1 MTDED
6 TTTSPVRQARNDAL
20 AAKLRYDQG
29 RHGLAQQKLEV
40 LRRQWQTY
48 LWHYYSQIAGY
59 QNTRNLEEKWYE
71 PILEGTHPDSL
82 DDLQEYQF
90 SVETKEER
98 RTDSFSGVTKRHER
112 TQPAVWPAEALRAI
126 SAKLD
131 ECYHELGFDEPPRT
145 VVKTSGYVGNEHP
158 DWFSEDFTLD
168 LWKEF
173 VSQIDP
179 DGDANDPVDD
189 AIELAVG
196 NVQREKAEESGPE
209 DNHHEQG

>member
-59 QNTRNLEEKWYE
+59 KQTRNIEEMWHE
-71 PILEGTHPDSL
+71 PIADPTHPDSL
-82 DDLQEYQF
+82 ADLEEYQF
-90 SVETKEER
+90 AVETYEER
-98 RTDSFSGVTKRHER
+98 TTDSFSGVTKKHER

-131 ECYHELGFDEPPRT
+131 ECYHALGFDEPPRT
-145 VVKTSGYVGNEHP
+145 VVKHSGYIGSEHP
-158 DWFSEDFTLD
+158 EWFSEEFTLD
-168 LWKEF
+168 VWQRFIEE
-173 VSQIDP
+173 VDP
-179 DGDANDPVDD
+179 DGGQADSLD
-189 AIELAVG
+189 EAVEHA
-196 NVQREKAEESGPE
+196 VEHIPEEESPE
-209 DNHHEQG
+209 P